1 MSHRLRGVL
10 NIRHRI
16 SAQIYFGLGG
26 AVVLTIAASLVG
38 WLSFNRVA
46 DLQSRVNDRSVPELS
61 AAFGVAQFSG
71 VLVDAAPRLA
81 GAATLL
87 DVAAVST
94 DIDAAHAAFESELA
108 ALEGDRAGGER
119 FALVHAHSDTLV
131 SNIDA
136 IRSSQEELFV
146 IAGQRESLLEELDE
160 VRTRLEGLLIPAI
173 DDQLFYT
180 ITGYREFD
188 EPAADPSAH
197 FAESEFNR
205 FRALAELQADASLS
219 TQLLASAFGLSDASF
234 IEPLRERF
242 EASTSRIERNLTAL
256 EGSELHGGLAENF
269 DRLLALGIGEGNGFD
284 VIAAGL
290 VLESAQRNL
299 LDENRDIAV
308 DLVSEIDG
316 IVDAASASAGDAT
329 LASLEAIQ
337 TGRTLLLAISVV
349 SLAGALAIAW
359 LYVWRVLLTR
369 LEELAGWMRR
379 MAGGD
384 LETQVIVRG
393 QDEVAEM
400 AAALEVFRRHALEVQ
415 RLNLV
420 EKLAGELQGKN
431 DELESVLDELR
442 RAQDQIVVR
451 EKLAAL
457 GQLTAGVAH
466 EIRNPLNFVKNFS
479 ESSSELLTE
488 LSETVDEV
496 RDDLPEEQRDLIGE
510 IAGDLSEN
518 LERIRSHGERADRI
532 VQDMLMMGRDSG
544 EWQSFDINRL
554 LDEHAR
560 LAYHSA
566 RASDPDFQLD
576 LQQELDPDI
585 GEITVIPQDLG
596 RVFLNMVGNACD
608 ATDEKRRSLAE
619 AADGGSSYSPTVLL
633 STRRLDDGVEVR
645 IRDNGPGVPEEIADQ
660 IFNPFFTTKPTD
672 RGTGLGLAISSD
684 IVRKHGG
691 TIRLESEAGEF
702 TEMIVTLP
710 LAPPEEVQGEMSATS
725 GAATA

>member
-1 MSHRLRGVL
+1 MSQRLRDVL

-26 AVVLTIAASLVG
+26 AVVLTVAASLVG
-38 WLSFNRVA
+38 WFSFNRVA
-46 DLQSRVNDRSVPELS
+46 DLQSRVNERSVPELS

-81 GAATLL
+81 GAATLEE
-87 DVAAVST
+87 VAAVAS
-94 DIDAAHAAFESELA
+94 DIDEAHAAFAAELA

-119 FALVHAHSDTLV
+119 FAKVHSHSDTLV
-131 SNIDA
+131 SNIDD
-136 IRSSQEELFV
+136 IRRSKEELFL
-146 IAGQRESLLEELDE
+146 IAAQRDALLVELED
-160 VRTRLEGLLIPAI
+160 VRTRLEELLIPAI

-180 ITGYREFD
+180 ITGYRELD
-188 EPAADPSAH
+188 EPASAAAEH
-197 FAESEFNR
+197 FSESEFNR
-205 FRALAELQADASLS
+205 FRALAELQADANLS
-219 TQLLASAFGLSDASF
+219 TQLLASAFGLSDPSF

-242 EASTSRIERNLTAL
+242 EASTGRTERNLQSL
-256 EGSELHGGLAENF
+256 ERSELRSDLEATFG
-269 DRLLALGIGEGNGFD
+269 RLLALGLGEENGFD

-290 VLESAQRNL
+290 LLEGSQRDL
-299 LDENRDIAV
+299 LDENRDIAI
-308 DLVSEIDG
+308 DLVAEIDG

-337 TGRTLLLAISVV
+337 TGRTLLLAISAV
-349 SLAGALAIAW
+349 SLAGALLIAW
-359 LYVWRVLLTR
+359 LYVWRVLLRR
-369 LEELAGWMRR
+369 LEALAGWMRR

-384 LETQVIVRG
+384 LEAQVVVGG

-420 EKLAGELQGKN
+420 EKLAGELQEKN
-431 DELESVLDELR
+431 DELETVLDDLR

-479 ESSSELLTE
+479 ESSAELLVELGETFE
-488 LSETVDEV
+488 EVGDGLSEDH
-496 RDDLPEEQRDLIGE
+496 RGLIGE
-510 IAGDLSEN
+510 ITTDLNDN

-608 ATDEKRRSLAE
+608 ATDEKRRTLAE
-619 AADGGSSYSPTVLL
+619 SPDGAAGYSPTVRL
-633 STRRLDDGVEVR
+633 STKRLDDGVEVR
-645 IRDNGPGVPEEIADQ
+645 IYDNGHGVPREIADQ
-660 IFNPFFTTKPTD
+660 IFNPFFTTKPTN

-684 IVRKHGG
+684 IVRTHGG
-691 TIRLESEAGEF
+691 TIRVESEPGEF

-710 LAPPEEVQGEMSATS
+710 LAPPEEVASEPSAAS
-725 GAATA
+725 EAVPG